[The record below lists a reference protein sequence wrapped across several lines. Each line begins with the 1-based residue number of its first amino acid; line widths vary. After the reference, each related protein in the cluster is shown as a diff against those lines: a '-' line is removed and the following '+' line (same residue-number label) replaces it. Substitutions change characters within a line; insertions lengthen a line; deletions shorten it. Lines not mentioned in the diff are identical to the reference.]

1 MASKSSQSE
10 TVKEAVSAATRAISG
25 NPELEINFGGMGSSL
40 PNPPNSL
47 KDLTS
52 FRGKADSIACIEK
65 YRDKTI
71 KINSGVE
78 KINSLIRVMEDT
90 RVEILGSLNYPGVA
104 SNLSAKFKEK
114 SKLHESFE
122 EQEDQ
127 LEIALET
134 WLRKTCLP
142 NESDSQSNLF
152 LKYWGKLFDSQG
164 EEFKKNLIDSLNDQ
178 ARFYDIA
185 ENFLKNLN
193 IEDEENDSDDND
205 VEDDSE
211 QEEQTSSDQN
221 EEEESQESDSSDEQ
235 ESQEGTEETDYDAGD
250 IDEDAIV
257 DENQEITTNQSWLE
271 SLVGQTT
278 NFTYKVYTR
287 SFDEEIK
294 AEDLC
299 SPEELQRLRKHLDQ
313 LMGPSKATISKLA
326 HRLQR
331 FLMAQQNRSWEFNKE
346 EGMLDS
352 ARLHKIITDPLT
364 ALTYKVEKDTE
375 FRDTSVSILVDSS
388 GSMRGRSMTVAAI
401 CADIIST
408 TLERCNVKTEVL
420 GFTTKQWKG
429 GESRKL
435 WMEDG
440 KPENPG
446 RLNDIRHII
455 FKSADTP
462 WRRGQ
467 KNFGLMLREGL
478 LKENVD
484 GEALIWAHDRLARR
498 TEQRKILMVISDGA
512 PVDDSTLSTNPTN
525 FLDLHLRQVIH
536 SIETKS
542 DINLIA
548 IGIGHD
554 VTRYYKNAVTI
565 HRAEELGGAMLEQLT
580 DLFKVDRAGS
590 PIIVKIK
597 QNF

>member
-1 MASKSSQSE
+1 MASKNSQSE
-10 TVKEAVSAATRAISG
+10 TIKEAVTAATRAISG
-25 NPELEINFGGMGSSL
+25 NKELEINFGGMGSSL
-40 PNPPNSL
+40 PHPPKTL
-47 KDLTS
+47 KELS
-52 FRGKADSIACIEK
+52 AYRGKADSLACVEK
-65 YRDKTI
+65 YRDKSVRI
-71 KINSGVE
+71 ASNNE
-78 KINSLIRVMEDT
+78 KVNSLIKVMEDS
-90 RVEILGSLNYPGVA
+90 RVEILGSMNYPGIA
-104 SNLSAKFKEK
+104 TNIK
-114 SKLHESFE
+114 SKFDDKCKLYESFE
-122 EQEDQ
+122 DHEDH

-134 WLRKTCLP
+134 WLRNLCLP
-142 NESDSQSNLF
+142 DIESSKSSLF
-152 LKYWGKLFDSQG
+152 LKYWGKVFDNQ
-164 EEFKKNLIDSLNDQ
+164 EIELKERLIESLNDQ
-178 ARFYDIA
+178 SKFQEIA
-185 ENFLKNLN
+185 EDFLKNLN
-193 IEDEENDSDDND
+193 IDQEE
-205 VEDDSE
+205 SE
-211 QEEQTSSDQN
+211 QEESDLEDEN
-221 EEEESQESDSSDEQ
+221 EQEEESASESGEDEESQESESSPEQ
-235 ESQEGTEETDYDAGD
+235 DNQEGDEETDADSGD

-257 DENQEITTNQSWLE
+257 DENQEIMTNQSWLE
-271 SLVGQTT
+271 SLVGQTST
-278 NFTYKVYTR
+278 FSYKVYTR
-287 SFDEEIK
+287 NFDEEIK

-364 ALTYKVEKDTE
+364 PLTYKIEKDTE
-375 FRDTSVSILVDSS
+375 FRDTSVSLLVDSS

-429 GESRKL
+429 GESRKM
-435 WMEDG
+435 WMENG

-536 SIETKS
+536 SIETQS

-580 DLFKVDRAGS
+580 DLFKVD
-590 PIIVKIK
+590 
-597 QNF
+597 

>member
-1 MASKSSQSE
+1 
-10 TVKEAVSAATRAISG
+10 
-25 NPELEINFGGMGSSL
+25 
-40 PNPPNSL
+40 
-47 KDLTS
+47 
-52 FRGKADSIACIEK
+52 
-65 YRDKTI
+65 
-71 KINSGVE
+71 
-78 KINSLIRVMEDT
+78 
-90 RVEILGSLNYPGVA
+90 
-104 SNLSAKFKEK
+104 
-114 SKLHESFE
+114 
-122 EQEDQ
+122 
-127 LEIALET
+127 
-134 WLRKTCLP
+134 
-142 NESDSQSNLF
+142 
-152 LKYWGKLFDSQG
+152 
-164 EEFKKNLIDSLNDQ
+164 
-178 ARFYDIA
+178 
-185 ENFLKNLN
+185 
-193 IEDEENDSDDND
+193 
-205 VEDDSE
+205 
-211 QEEQTSSDQN
+211 
-221 EEEESQESDSSDEQ
+221 
-235 ESQEGTEETDYDAGD
+235 
-250 IDEDAIV
+250 
-257 DENQEITTNQSWLE
+257 
-271 SLVGQTT
+271 
-278 NFTYKVYTR
+278 
-287 SFDEEIK
+287 
-294 AEDLC
+294 
-299 SPEELQRLRKHLDQ
+299 
-313 LMGPSKATISKLA
+313 MGPSKTTISKLA

-364 ALTYKVEKDTE
+364 PLTYKIEKDTE
-375 FRDTSVSILVDSS
+375 FRDTSVSLLVDSS

-435 WMEDG
+435 WMENG

-536 SIETKS
+536 SIETQS

-580 DLFKVDRAGS
+580 DLFKVD
-590 PIIVKIK
+590 
-597 QNF
+597 

>member
-1 MASKSSQSE
+1 MASKNSQSE
-10 TVKEAVSAATRAISG
+10 TIKEAVTAATRAISG
-25 NPELEINFGGMGSSL
+25 NKELEINFGGMGSSL
-40 PNPPNSL
+40 PHLPKTL
-47 KDLTS
+47 KELS
-52 FRGKADSIACIEK
+52 AYRGKADSLACVEK
-65 YRDKTI
+65 YRDKSVRITAS
-71 KINSGVE
+71 NE
-78 KINSLIRVMEDT
+78 KISSLIKVMEDS
-90 RVEILGSLNYPGVA
+90 RVEILGSMNYPGIA
-104 SNLSAKFKEK
+104 TNIK
-114 SKLHESFE
+114 SKFDDKCKLYESFE
-122 EQEDQ
+122 DHEDH

-134 WLRKTCLP
+134 WLRNLCLP
-142 NESDSQSNLF
+142 NIESNSSSLF
-152 LKYWGKLFDSQG
+152 LKYWGKVFDNQ
-164 EEFKKNLIDSLNDQ
+164 ETELKDKLKESLNDQ
-178 ARFYDIA
+178 SKFQEIA
-185 ENFLKNLN
+185 EDFLNNLN
-193 IEDEENDSDDND
+193 IDQEE
-205 VEDDSE
+205 SE
-211 QEEQTSSDQN
+211 QEESDLEDEN
-221 EEEESQESDSSDEQ
+221 EQEEESASESGEDEESQESESSPEQ
-235 ESQEGTEETDYDAGD
+235 DNQEGDEETDADSGD

-257 DENQEITTNQSWLE
+257 DENQEIMTNQSWLE
-271 SLVGQTT
+271 SLVGQTST
-278 NFTYKVYTR
+278 FSYKVYTR
-287 SFDEEIK
+287 NFDEEIK

-313 LMGPSKATISKLA
+313 LMGPSKTTISKLA

-364 ALTYKVEKDTE
+364 PLTYKIEKDTE
-375 FRDTSVSILVDSS
+375 FRDTSVSLLVDSS

-435 WMEDG
+435 WMENG

-536 SIETKS
+536 SIETQS

-580 DLFKVDRAGS
+580 DLFKVE
-590 PIIVKIK
+590 
-597 QNF
+597 

>member
-1 MASKSSQSE
+1 MASKNSQSE
-10 TVKEAVSAATRAISG
+10 TIKEAVTAATRAISG
-25 NPELEINFGGMGSSL
+25 NKELEINFGGMGSSL
-40 PNPPNSL
+40 PHPPKTL
-47 KDLTS
+47 KELS
-52 FRGKADSIACIEK
+52 AYRGKADSLACVEK
-65 YRDKTI
+65 YRDKSVRI
-71 KINSGVE
+71 ASNNE
-78 KINSLIRVMEDT
+78 KVNSLIKVMEDS
-90 RVEILGSLNYPGVA
+90 RVEILGSMNYPGIA
-104 SNLSAKFKEK
+104 TNIK
-114 SKLHESFE
+114 SKFDDKCKLYESFE
-122 EQEDQ
+122 DHEDH

-134 WLRKTCLP
+134 WLRNLCLP
-142 NESDSQSNLF
+142 NIESNKSSLF
-152 LKYWGKLFDSQG
+152 LKYWGKVFDNQ
-164 EEFKKNLIDSLNDQ
+164 EIELKERLIESLNDQ
-178 ARFYDIA
+178 SKFQEIA
-185 ENFLKNLN
+185 EDFLKNLN
-193 IEDEENDSDDND
+193 IDQEE
-205 VEDDSE
+205 SE
-211 QEEQTSSDQN
+211 QEESDLEDEN
-221 EEEESQESDSSDEQ
+221 EQEEESASESGEDEESQESESSPEQ
-235 ESQEGTEETDYDAGD
+235 DNQEGDEETDADSGD

-257 DENQEITTNQSWLE
+257 DENQEIMTNQSWLE
-271 SLVGQTT
+271 SLVGQTST
-278 NFTYKVYTR
+278 FSYKVYTR
-287 SFDEEIK
+287 NFDEEIK

-364 ALTYKVEKDTE
+364 PLTYKIEKDTE
-375 FRDTSVSILVDSS
+375 FRDTSVSLLVDSS

-429 GESRKL
+429 GESRKM
-435 WMEDG
+435 WMENG

-536 SIETKS
+536 SIETQS

-580 DLFKVDRAGS
+580 DLFKVD
-590 PIIVKIK
+590 
-597 QNF
+597 

>member
-10 TVKEAVSAATRAISG
+10 TIKEAVSAATRALSG
-25 NPELEINFGGMGSSL
+25 NPELEVNFGGMGSSL

-52 FRGKADSIACIEK
+52 FRGKADSLACIEK

-71 KINSGVE
+71 RINSGVE

-104 SNLSAKFKEK
+104 SNLSAKFEEK
-114 SKLHESFE
+114 SKLHENFD

-134 WLRKTCLP
+134 WLRKTCLQ
-142 NESDSQSNLF
+142 NESESQSNLF
-152 LKYWGKLFDSQG
+152 LKYWGKLFESQG
-164 EEFKKNLIDSLNDQ
+164 KEFKENLIDSLNDQ
-178 ARFYDIA
+178 AKFYDIA
-185 ENFLKNLN
+185 ESFLKNLN
-193 IEDEENDSDDND
+193 IEDEENESEDND
-205 VEDDSE
+205 IEDDSD
-211 QEEQTSSDQN
+211 QEEQGSADEN
-221 EEEESQESDSSDEQ
+221 EEEESQESDSSPEQ
-235 ESQEGTEETDYDAGD
+235 ENQEGNEETDSDAGD
-250 IDEDAIV
+250 VDEDAIV
-257 DENQEITTNQSWLE
+257 DENQEVMTNQSWLE
-271 SLVGQTT
+271 SLVGQTN

-287 SFDEEIK
+287 SFDEEVK

-299 SPEELQRLRKHLDQ
+299 SPEELLRLRKHLDQ

-364 ALTYKVEKDTE
+364 SLSYKIEKDTE

-536 SIETKS
+536 SVETKS

-580 DLFKVDRAGS
+580 DLFKVD
-590 PIIVKIK
+590 
-597 QNF
+597 

>member
-1 MASKSSQSE
+1 MASKNSQSE
-10 TVKEAVSAATRAISG
+10 TIKEAVTAATRAISG
-25 NPELEINFGGMGSSL
+25 NKELEINFGGMGSSL
-40 PNPPNSL
+40 PHPPKTL
-47 KDLTS
+47 KELS
-52 FRGKADSIACIEK
+52 AYRGKADSLACVEK
-65 YRDKTI
+65 YRDKSVRI
-71 KINSGVE
+71 ASNNE
-78 KINSLIRVMEDT
+78 KVNSLIKVMEDS
-90 RVEILGSLNYPGVA
+90 RVEILGSMNYPGIA
-104 SNLSAKFKEK
+104 TNIK
-114 SKLHESFE
+114 SKFDDKCKLYESFE
-122 EQEDQ
+122 DHEDH

-134 WLRKTCLP
+134 WLRNLCLP
-142 NESDSQSNLF
+142 DIESNKSSLF
-152 LKYWGKLFDSQG
+152 LKYWGKIFDNQ
-164 EEFKKNLIDSLNDQ
+164 EIELKERLIESLNDQ
-178 ARFYDIA
+178 SKFQEIA
-185 ENFLKNLN
+185 EDFLKNLN
-193 IEDEENDSDDND
+193 IDQEE
-205 VEDDSE
+205 SE
-211 QEEQTSSDQN
+211 QEESDLEDEN
-221 EEEESQESDSSDEQ
+221 EQEEESASESGEDEESQESESSPEQ
-235 ESQEGTEETDYDAGD
+235 DNQEGDEETDADSGD

-257 DENQEITTNQSWLE
+257 DENQEIMTNQSWLE
-271 SLVGQTT
+271 SLVGQTST
-278 NFTYKVYTR
+278 FSYKVYSR
-287 SFDEEIK
+287 NFDEEIK

-364 ALTYKVEKDTE
+364 PLTYKIEKDTE
-375 FRDTSVSILVDSS
+375 FRDTSVSLLVDSS

-429 GESRKL
+429 GESRKM
-435 WMEDG
+435 WMENG

-498 TEQRKILMVISDGA
+498 AEQRKILMVISDGA

-536 SIETKS
+536 SIETQS

-580 DLFKVDRAGS
+580 DLFKVD
-590 PIIVKIK
+590 
-597 QNF
+597 

>member
-1 MASKSSQSE
+1 MASKNSQSE
-10 TVKEAVSAATRAISG
+10 TIKEAVTAATRAISG
-25 NPELEINFGGMGSSL
+25 NKELEINFGGMGSSL
-40 PNPPNSL
+40 PHPPKTL
-47 KDLTS
+47 KELS
-52 FRGKADSIACIEK
+52 AYRGKADSLACVEK
-65 YRDKTI
+65 YRDKSVRI
-71 KINSGVE
+71 ASNNE
-78 KINSLIRVMEDT
+78 KVNSLIKVMEDS
-90 RVEILGSLNYPGVA
+90 RVEILGSMNYPGIA
-104 SNLSAKFKEK
+104 TNIK
-114 SKLHESFE
+114 SKFDDKCKLYESFE
-122 EQEDQ
+122 DHDDH

-134 WLRKTCLP
+134 WLRNLCLP
-142 NESDSQSNLF
+142 DIESNKSSFF
-152 LKYWGKLFDSQG
+152 LKYWGKIFDNQ
-164 EEFKKNLIDSLNDQ
+164 EIELKERLIESLNDQ
-178 ARFYDIA
+178 SKFQEIA
-185 ENFLKNLN
+185 EDFLKNLN
-193 IEDEENDSDDND
+193 IDQEE
-205 VEDDSE
+205 SE
-211 QEEQTSSDQN
+211 QEESDLEDEN
-221 EEEESQESDSSDEQ
+221 EQEEESASESGEDEESQESESSPEQ
-235 ESQEGTEETDYDAGD
+235 DNQEGDEETDADSGD

-257 DENQEITTNQSWLE
+257 DENQEIMTNQSWLE
-271 SLVGQTT
+271 SLVGQTST
-278 NFTYKVYTR
+278 FSYKVYTR
-287 SFDEEIK
+287 NFDEEIK

-364 ALTYKVEKDTE
+364 PLTYKIEKDTE
-375 FRDTSVSILVDSS
+375 FRDTSVSLLVDSS

-429 GESRKL
+429 GESRKM
-435 WMEDG
+435 WMENG

-536 SIETKS
+536 SIETQS

-580 DLFKVDRAGS
+580 DLFKVD
-590 PIIVKIK
+590 
-597 QNF
+597 

>member
-1 MASKSSQSE
+1 MASKNSQSE
-10 TVKEAVSAATRAISG
+10 TIKEAVTAATRAISG
-25 NPELEINFGGMGSSL
+25 NKELEINFGGMGSSL
-40 PNPPNSL
+40 PHPPKTL
-47 KDLTS
+47 KELS
-52 FRGKADSIACIEK
+52 AYRGKADSLACVEK
-65 YRDKTI
+65 YRDKSVRITTS
-71 KINSGVE
+71 NE
-78 KINSLIRVMEDT
+78 KVNSLIKVMEDS
-90 RVEILGSLNYPGVA
+90 RVEILGSINYPGIA
-104 SNLSAKFKEK
+104 TNIK
-114 SKLHESFE
+114 SKFDDKCKLYESFE
-122 EQEDQ
+122 DHEDH

-134 WLRKTCLP
+134 WLRNICLP
-142 NESDSQSNLF
+142 SIESNNSSLF
-152 LKYWGKLFDSQG
+152 LKYWGKVFDNQ
-164 EEFKKNLIDSLNDQ
+164 EKEFKERLKESLNDQ
-178 ARFYDIA
+178 TKFQEIA
-185 ENFLKNLN
+185 EDFLKSLN
-193 IEDEENDSDDND
+193 IDQEEN
-205 VEDDSE
+205 E
-211 QEEQTSSDQN
+211 QEESDLEDEN
-221 EEEESQESDSSDEQ
+221 EQEEESASESGEDEESQESESSPEQ
-235 ESQEGTEETDYDAGD
+235 DNQEGDEETDADSGD

-257 DENQEITTNQSWLE
+257 DENQEIMTNQSWLE
-271 SLVGQTT
+271 SLVGQTST
-278 NFTYKVYTR
+278 FSYKVYTR
-287 SFDEEIK
+287 NFDEEIK

-364 ALTYKVEKDTE
+364 PLTYKIEKDTE
-375 FRDTSVSILVDSS
+375 FQDTSVSLLVDSS

-435 WMEDG
+435 WIENG

-580 DLFKVDRAGS
+580 DLFKVD
-590 PIIVKIK
+590 
-597 QNF
+597 

>member
-1 MASKSSQSE
+1 MASKNSQSE
-10 TVKEAVSAATRAISG
+10 TIKEAVTAATRAISG
-25 NPELEINFGGMGSSL
+25 NKELEINFGGMGSSL
-40 PNPPNSL
+40 PHPPKTL
-47 KDLTS
+47 KELS
-52 FRGKADSIACIEK
+52 AYRGKADSLACVEK
-65 YRDKTI
+65 YRDKSVRI
-71 KINSGVE
+71 ASNNE
-78 KINSLIRVMEDT
+78 KVNSLIKVMEDS
-90 RVEILGSLNYPGVA
+90 RVEILGSMNYPGIA
-104 SNLSAKFKEK
+104 TNIK
-114 SKLHESFE
+114 SKFDDKCKLYESFE
-122 EQEDQ
+122 DHEDH

-134 WLRKTCLP
+134 WLRNLCLP
-142 NESDSQSNLF
+142 DIESNKSSLF
-152 LKYWGKLFDSQG
+152 LKYWGKVFDNQ
-164 EEFKKNLIDSLNDQ
+164 EIELKERLIESLNDQ
-178 ARFYDIA
+178 SKFQEIA
-185 ENFLKNLN
+185 EDFLKNLN
-193 IEDEENDSDDND
+193 IDQEE
-205 VEDDSE
+205 SE
-211 QEEQTSSDQN
+211 QEESDLEDEN
-221 EEEESQESDSSDEQ
+221 EQEEESASESGEDEESQESESSPEQ
-235 ESQEGTEETDYDAGD
+235 DNQEGDEETDADSGD

-257 DENQEITTNQSWLE
+257 DENQEIMTNQSWLE
-271 SLVGQTT
+271 SLVGQTST
-278 NFTYKVYTR
+278 FSYKVYTR
-287 SFDEEIK
+287 NFDEEIK

-364 ALTYKVEKDTE
+364 PLTYKIEKDTE
-375 FRDTSVSILVDSS
+375 FRDTSVSLLVDSS

-429 GESRKL
+429 GESRKM
-435 WMEDG
+435 WMENG

-498 TEQRKILMVISDGA
+498 AEQRKILMVISDGA

-536 SIETKS
+536 SIETQS

-580 DLFKVDRAGS
+580 DLFKVD
-590 PIIVKIK
+590 
-597 QNF
+597 

>member
-10 TVKEAVSAATRAISG
+10 TIKEAVTAATRAISG
-25 NPELEINFGGMGSSL
+25 NKELEINFGGMGSSL
-40 PNPPNSL
+40 PHPPKTL
-47 KDLTS
+47 KELS
-52 FRGKADSIACIEK
+52 AYRGKADSLACVEK
-65 YRDKTI
+65 YRDKSVRITAS
-71 KINSGVE
+71 NE
-78 KINSLIRVMEDT
+78 KVSSLIKVMEDS
-90 RVEILGSLNYPGVA
+90 RVEILGSMNYPGIA
-104 SNLSAKFKEK
+104 TNIK
-114 SKLHESFE
+114 SKFDDKCKLYESFE
-122 EQEDQ
+122 DHEDH

-134 WLRKTCLP
+134 WLRNLCLP
-142 NESDSQSNLF
+142 NIESNSSSLF
-152 LKYWGKLFDSQG
+152 LKYWGKVFDNQ
-164 EEFKKNLIDSLNDQ
+164 ETELKDKLKESLNDQ
-178 ARFYDIA
+178 SKFQEIA
-185 ENFLKNLN
+185 EDFLNNLN
-193 IEDEENDSDDND
+193 IDQEE
-205 VEDDSE
+205 SE
-211 QEEQTSSDQN
+211 QEESDLEDEN
-221 EEEESQESDSSDEQ
+221 EQEEESASESGEDEESQESESSPEQ
-235 ESQEGTEETDYDAGD
+235 DNQEGDEETDADSGD

-257 DENQEITTNQSWLE
+257 DENQEIMTNQSWLE
-271 SLVGQTT
+271 SLVGQTST
-278 NFTYKVYTR
+278 FSYKVYTR
-287 SFDEEIK
+287 NFDEEIK

-313 LMGPSKATISKLA
+313 LMGPSKTTISKLA

-346 EGMLDS
+346 EGILDS

-364 ALTYKVEKDTE
+364 PLTYKIEKDTE
-375 FRDTSVSILVDSS
+375 FRDTSVSLLVDSS

-435 WMEDG
+435 WMENG

-446 RLNDIRHII
+446 RLNDLRHII

-536 SIETKS
+536 SIETQS

-580 DLFKVDRAGS
+580 DLFKVD
-590 PIIVKIK
+590 
-597 QNF
+597 

>member
-1 MASKSSQSE
+1 M
-10 TVKEAVSAATRAISG
+10 
-25 NPELEINFGGMGSSL
+25 
-40 PNPPNSL
+40 
-47 KDLTS
+47 
-52 FRGKADSIACIEK
+52 
-65 YRDKTI
+65 
-71 KINSGVE
+71 
-78 KINSLIRVMEDT
+78 
-90 RVEILGSLNYPGVA
+90 
-104 SNLSAKFKEK
+104 
-114 SKLHESFE
+114 
-122 EQEDQ
+122 
-127 LEIALET
+127 
-134 WLRKTCLP
+134 
-142 NESDSQSNLF
+142 
-152 LKYWGKLFDSQG
+152 
-164 EEFKKNLIDSLNDQ
+164 
-178 ARFYDIA
+178 
-185 ENFLKNLN
+185 
-193 IEDEENDSDDND
+193 
-205 VEDDSE
+205 
-211 QEEQTSSDQN
+211 
-221 EEEESQESDSSDEQ
+221 
-235 ESQEGTEETDYDAGD
+235 
-250 IDEDAIV
+250 
-257 DENQEITTNQSWLE
+257 E

-278 NFTYKVYTR
+278 NFTYKVYSR
-287 SFDEEIK
+287 SSDEEIK

-429 GESRKL
+429 GESRKM
-435 WMEDG
+435 WIEDG

-446 RLNDIRHII
+446 RLNDLRHII

-484 GEALIWAHDRLARR
+484 GEALIWAHDRLSRR
-498 TEQRKILMVISDGA
+498 SEQRKILMVISDGA

-580 DLFKVDRAGS
+580 DLFKVD
-590 PIIVKIK
+590 
-597 QNF
+597 

>member
-1 MASKSSQSE
+1 MASKNSQSE
-10 TVKEAVSAATRAISG
+10 TIKEAVTAATRAISG
-25 NPELEINFGGMGSSL
+25 NKELEINFGGMGSSL
-40 PNPPNSL
+40 PHPPKTL
-47 KDLTS
+47 KELS
-52 FRGKADSIACIEK
+52 AYRGKADSLACVEK
-65 YRDKTI
+65 YRDKSVRI
-71 KINSGVE
+71 ASNNE
-78 KINSLIRVMEDT
+78 KVNSLIKVMEDS
-90 RVEILGSLNYPGVA
+90 RVEILGSMNYPGIA
-104 SNLSAKFKEK
+104 TNIK
-114 SKLHESFE
+114 SKFDDKCKLYESFE
-122 EQEDQ
+122 DHEDH

-134 WLRKTCLP
+134 WLRNLCLP
-142 NESDSQSNLF
+142 DIESNKSSLF
-152 LKYWGKLFDSQG
+152 LKYWGKIFDNQ
-164 EEFKKNLIDSLNDQ
+164 EIELKERLIESLNDQ
-178 ARFYDIA
+178 SKFQEIA
-185 ENFLKNLN
+185 EDFLKNLN
-193 IEDEENDSDDND
+193 IEQEE
-205 VEDDSE
+205 SE
-211 QEEQTSSDQN
+211 QEESDLEDEN
-221 EEEESQESDSSDEQ
+221 EQEEESASESGEDEESQESESSPEQ
-235 ESQEGTEETDYDAGD
+235 DNQEGDEETDADSGD

-257 DENQEITTNQSWLE
+257 DENQEIMTNQSWLE
-271 SLVGQTT
+271 SLVGQTST
-278 NFTYKVYTR
+278 FSYKVYSR
-287 SFDEEIK
+287 NFDEEIK

-364 ALTYKVEKDTE
+364 PLTYKIEKDTE
-375 FRDTSVSILVDSS
+375 FRDTSVSLLVDSS

-429 GESRKL
+429 GESRKM
-435 WMEDG
+435 WMENG

-536 SIETKS
+536 SIETQS

-580 DLFKVDRAGS
+580 DLFKVD
-590 PIIVKIK
+590 
-597 QNF
+597 

>member
-164 EEFKKNLIDSLNDQ
+164 EEFKKNLINSLNDQ

-221 EEEESQESDSSDEQ
+221 EDEESQESDSSDEQ
-235 ESQEGTEETDYDAGD
+235 ESQEGTEETDPDAGD

-420 GFTTKQWKG
+420 GLTTKQWKG

-580 DLFKVDRAGS
+580 DLFKVD
-590 PIIVKIK
+590 
-597 QNF
+597 

>member
-1 MASKSSQSE
+1 MSFKNPSPE
-10 TVKEAVSAATRAISG
+10 LIKEAVAAATRALAEE
-25 NPELEINFGGMGSSL
+25 PDLEVNFGGISFL
-40 PNPPNSL
+40 PNPPTH
-47 KDLTS
+47 KDELPS
-52 FRGKADSIACIEK
+52 FRGKADSVACAK
-65 YRDKTI
+65 RYRK
-71 KINSGVE
+71 E
-78 KINSLIRVMEDT
+78 KISIDAGTPKLNALLANLEDV
-90 RVEILGSLNYPGVA
+90 RVEVLGSKKYPGVA
-104 SNLSAKFKEK
+104 TNLKAKFDEKCRESQFLEEKE
-114 SKLHESFE
+114 
-122 EQEDQ
+122 DV
-127 LEIALET
+127 LEIALEAWFRNILLDEKLSSDST
-134 WLRKTCLP
+134 KSLKPWKKELRDKGLKFKNALEQALDDQIKFSEVTRELLHVLEVGDMEP
-142 NESDSQSNLF
+142 LSEEDEPSTDADNDDTSNEEDSTNEEEMPDESDISQ
-152 LKYWGKLFDSQG
+152 DSEMEEGTEDIDTEMG
-164 EEFKKNLIDSLNDQ
+164 E
-178 ARFYDIA
+178 A
-185 ENFLKNLN
+185 
-193 IEDEENDSDDND
+193 
-205 VEDDSE
+205 EDDS
-211 QEEQTSSDQN
+211 
-221 EEEESQESDSSDEQ
+221 
-235 ESQEGTEETDYDAGD
+235 
-250 IDEDAIV
+250 IV
-257 DENQEITTNQSWLE
+257 DENEEALTNQSWLE
-271 SLVGQTT
+271 SLVGQTS
-278 NFTYKVYTR
+278 NFNYKVYTR
-287 SFDEEIK
+287 NFDEELK

-313 LMGPSKATISKLA
+313 LMGPNKTTVSKLA

-346 EGMLDS
+346 EGALDS
-352 ARLHKIITDPLT
+352 SRLHKIIIDPLT
-364 ALTYKVEKDTE
+364 ALSYKIEKDTD
-375 FRDTSVSILVDSS
+375 FKDTSVSILVDSS

-429 GESRKL
+429 GESRKQ

-455 FKSADTP
+455 FKSAETP

-498 TEQRKILMVISDGA
+498 QEQRKILMVISDGA
-512 PVDDSTLSTNPTN
+512 PVDDSTLSTNKNN

-536 SIETKS
+536 SIES
-542 DINLIA
+542 YSSVSLIA

-580 DLFKVDRAGS
+580 DLFKVD
-590 PIIVKIK
+590 
-597 QNF
+597 

>member
-1 MASKSSQSE
+1 MASKNSQSE
-10 TVKEAVSAATRAISG
+10 TIKEAVTAATRAISG
-25 NPELEINFGGMGSSL
+25 NKELEINFGGMGSSL
-40 PNPPNSL
+40 PHPPKTL
-47 KDLTS
+47 KELS
-52 FRGKADSIACIEK
+52 AYRGKADSLACVEK
-65 YRDKTI
+65 YRDKSVRI
-71 KINSGVE
+71 ASNNE
-78 KINSLIRVMEDT
+78 KVNSLIKVMEDS
-90 RVEILGSLNYPGVA
+90 RVEILGSMNYPGIA
-104 SNLSAKFKEK
+104 TNIK
-114 SKLHESFE
+114 SKFDDKCKLYESFE
-122 EQEDQ
+122 DHEDH

-134 WLRKTCLP
+134 WLRNLCLP
-142 NESDSQSNLF
+142 DIESNKSSLF
-152 LKYWGKLFDSQG
+152 LKYWGKIFDNQ
-164 EEFKKNLIDSLNDQ
+164 EIELKERLIESLNDQ
-178 ARFYDIA
+178 SKFQEIA
-185 ENFLKNLN
+185 EDFLKNLN
-193 IEDEENDSDDND
+193 IDQEE
-205 VEDDSE
+205 SE
-211 QEEQTSSDQN
+211 QEESDLEDEN
-221 EEEESQESDSSDEQ
+221 EQEEESASESGEDEESQESDSSPEQ
-235 ESQEGTEETDYDAGD
+235 DNQEGDEETDADSGD

-257 DENQEITTNQSWLE
+257 DENQEIMTNQSWLE
-271 SLVGQTT
+271 SLVGQTST
-278 NFTYKVYTR
+278 FSYKVYSR
-287 SFDEEIK
+287 NFDEEIK

-364 ALTYKVEKDTE
+364 PLTYKIEKDTE
-375 FRDTSVSILVDSS
+375 FRDTSVSLLVDSS

-429 GESRKL
+429 GESRKM
-435 WMEDG
+435 WMENG

-498 TEQRKILMVISDGA
+498 AEQRKILMVISDGA

-536 SIETKS
+536 SIETQS

-580 DLFKVDRAGS
+580 DLFKVD
-590 PIIVKIK
+590 
-597 QNF
+597 

>member
-1 MASKSSQSE
+1 MASKNSQSE
-10 TVKEAVSAATRAISG
+10 TIKEAVTAATRAISG
-25 NPELEINFGGMGSSL
+25 NKELEINFGGMGSSL
-40 PNPPNSL
+40 PHPPKTL
-47 KDLTS
+47 KELS
-52 FRGKADSIACIEK
+52 AYRGKADSLACVEK
-65 YRDKTI
+65 YRDKSVRI
-71 KINSGVE
+71 ASNNE
-78 KINSLIRVMEDT
+78 KVNSLIKVMEDS
-90 RVEILGSLNYPGVA
+90 RVEILGSMNYPGIA
-104 SNLSAKFKEK
+104 TNIK
-114 SKLHESFE
+114 SKFDDKCKLYESFE
-122 EQEDQ
+122 DHDDH

-134 WLRKTCLP
+134 WLRNLCLP
-142 NESDSQSNLF
+142 DIESNKSSLF
-152 LKYWGKLFDSQG
+152 LKYWGKIFDNQ
-164 EEFKKNLIDSLNDQ
+164 EIELKERLIESLNDQ
-178 ARFYDIA
+178 SKFQEIA
-185 ENFLKNLN
+185 EDFLKNLN
-193 IEDEENDSDDND
+193 IEQEE
-205 VEDDSE
+205 SE
-211 QEEQTSSDQN
+211 QEESDLEDEN
-221 EEEESQESDSSDEQ
+221 EQEEESPSESGEDEESQESDSSPEQ
-235 ESQEGTEETDYDAGD
+235 DNQEGDEETDADSGD

-257 DENQEITTNQSWLE
+257 DENQEIMTNQSWLE
-271 SLVGQTT
+271 SLVGQTST
-278 NFTYKVYTR
+278 FSYKVYSR
-287 SFDEEIK
+287 NFDEEIK

-364 ALTYKVEKDTE
+364 PLTYKIEKDTE
-375 FRDTSVSILVDSS
+375 FRDTSVSLLVDSS

-429 GESRKL
+429 GESRKM
-435 WMEDG
+435 WMENG

-498 TEQRKILMVISDGA
+498 AEQRKILMVISDGA

-536 SIETKS
+536 SIETQS

-580 DLFKVDRAGS
+580 DLFKVD
-590 PIIVKIK
+590 
-597 QNF
+597 

>member
-205 VEDDSE
+205 VEDNSE

-221 EEEESQESDSSDEQ
+221 EEEESQESDSSDDQ
-235 ESQEGTEETDYDAGD
+235 ESQEGTEETDSDAGD

-375 FRDTSVSILVDSS
+375 SRDTSVSILVDSS

-580 DLFKVDRAGS
+580 DLFKVD
-590 PIIVKIK
+590 
-597 QNF
+597 

>member
-1 MASKSSQSE
+1 MGSKSNLVESI
-10 TVKEAVSAATRAISG
+10 KEAVSSASRAISE
-25 NPELEINFGGMGSSL
+25 NPEIEINFGGMGSSL
-40 PNPPNSL
+40 PNPPSSYGEL
-47 KDLTS
+47 AS
-52 FRGKADSIACIEK
+52 FRGKADSLACIDRF
-65 YRDKTI
+65 RDKTI
-71 KINSGVE
+71 HVDAGTQRL
-78 KINSLIRVMEDT
+78 NSLMQEMENV
-90 RVEILGSLNYPGVA
+90 RVEVLGSKKYPGIA
-104 SNLSAKFKEK
+104 SNINAKFEEK
-114 SKLHESFE
+114 CSLYQSFE
-122 EQEDQ
+122 EKEDV
-127 LEIALET
+127 LEIALEG
-134 WLRKTCLP
+134 WLRKLFLP
-142 NESDSQSNLF
+142 NISSQKSSKL
-152 LKYWGKLFDSQG
+152 LKDWEKEFEDKGSL
-164 EEFKKNLIDSLNDQ
+164 FKKELIDSLEDQ
-178 ARFYDIA
+178 IKFA
-185 ENFLKNLN
+185 EISRTLLKALE
-193 IEDEENDSDDND
+193 IEEVEPMSEEDQQEDNSDNEEQDS
-205 VEDDSE
+205 EDDSE
-211 QEEQTSSDQN
+211 EESNEAGESSDQ
-221 EEEESQESDSSDEQ
+221 D
-235 ESQEGTEETDYDAGD
+235 SQEGSDETEAEAGD
-250 IDEDAIV
+250 VDEDAIV
-257 DENQEITTNQSWLE
+257 DENQEIVANQSWLE
-271 SLVGQTT
+271 SLVGQTA

-287 SFDEEIK
+287 AFDEEVT

-313 LMGPSKATISKLA
+313 LMGSNKGTVSKLA

-346 EGMLDS
+346 EGILDS

-364 ALTYKVEKDTE
+364 PLSYKVEKDTE

-429 GESRKL
+429 GDSRKM

-484 GEALIWAHDRLARR
+484 GEALIWAHDRLSRR
-498 TEQRKILMVISDGA
+498 MEQRKILMVISDGA
-512 PVDDSTLSTNPTN
+512 PVDDSTLSTNQTN

-536 SIETKS
+536 SIETQS
-542 DINLIA
+542 EVSLIA

-580 DLFKVDRAGS
+580 DLFKVD
-590 PIIVKIK
+590 
-597 QNF
+597 

>member
-1 MASKSSQSE
+1 MSSKSSQSE
-10 TVKEAVSAATRAISG
+10 TIKEAVSAATRALSG
-25 NPELEINFGGMGSSL
+25 NSELEISYGGMGSTL
-40 PNPPNSL
+40 PNPPNSI
-47 KDLTS
+47 KELTS
-52 FRGKADSIACIEK
+52 FRGKADSLACAER
-65 YRDKTI
+65 YRDKSI
-71 KINSGVE
+71 RINSGID
-78 KINSLIRVMEDT
+78 KINSLIKVMEDA
-90 RVEILGSLNYPGVA
+90 RVEILGSLNFPGVA
-104 SNLSAKFKEK
+104 SNLTAKFEDKC
-114 SKLHESFE
+114 KLNESFE
-122 EQEDQ
+122 DQEDQ

-134 WLRKTCLP
+134 WLRRICLP
-142 NESDSQSNLF
+142 NEMDTKSSLF
-152 LKYWGKLFDSQG
+152 LKYWGKLFDDQG
-164 EEFKKNLIDSLNDQ
+164 TQFKEKVISSLENQ
-178 ARFYDIA
+178 SEFYDLA
-185 ENFLKNLN
+185 EDFLKNLN
-193 IEDEENDSDDND
+193 ITDEESETEDND
-205 VEDDSE
+205 IEDDTE
-211 QEEQTSSDQN
+211 QEEESASD
-221 EEEESQESDSSDEQ
+221 EGSEDESQESDSSPEQ
-235 ESQEGTEETDYDAGD
+235 DNQEGNEETDADSGD

-257 DENQEITTNQSWLE
+257 DENQEITANQSWLE
-271 SLVGQTT
+271 SLVGQTG
-278 NFTYKVYTR
+278 NFSYKVYTR

-299 SPEELQRLRKHLDQ
+299 SAEELVRLRKHLDQ

-331 FLMAQQNRSWEFNKE
+331 FLMAQQNRSWEFDKE
-346 EGMLDS
+346 ESILDS
-352 ARLHKIITDPLT
+352 ARLHKMITDPLT
-364 ALTYKVEKDTE
+364 SLSYKIEKDTE

-435 WMEDG
+435 WMDDG

-484 GEALIWAHDRLARR
+484 GEGLIWAHDRLARR
-498 TEQRKILMVISDGA
+498 SEQRKILMVISDGA

-554 VTRYYKNAVTI
+554 VTRYYKNALTI

-580 DLFKVDRAGS
+580 DLFKVD
-590 PIIVKIK
+590 
-597 QNF
+597 

>member
-1 MASKSSQSE
+1 MASKNSQSE
-10 TVKEAVSAATRAISG
+10 TIKEAVTAATRAISG
-25 NPELEINFGGMGSSL
+25 NKELEINFGGMGSSL
-40 PNPPNSL
+40 PHPPKTL
-47 KDLTS
+47 KELS
-52 FRGKADSIACIEK
+52 AYRGKADSLACVEK
-65 YRDKTI
+65 YRDKSVRITAS
-71 KINSGVE
+71 NE
-78 KINSLIRVMEDT
+78 KVSSLIKVMEDS
-90 RVEILGSLNYPGVA
+90 RVEILGSMNYPGIA
-104 SNLSAKFKEK
+104 TNIK
-114 SKLHESFE
+114 SKFDDKCKLYESFE
-122 EQEDQ
+122 DHEDH

-134 WLRKTCLP
+134 WLRNLCLP
-142 NESDSQSNLF
+142 NIESNNSSLF
-152 LKYWGKLFDSQG
+152 LKYWGKVFDNQ
-164 EEFKKNLIDSLNDQ
+164 ETELKERLKESLNDQ
-178 ARFYDIA
+178 SKFQEIA
-185 ENFLKNLN
+185 EDFLKNLN
-193 IEDEENDSDDND
+193 IDQEE
-205 VEDDSE
+205 SE
-211 QEEQTSSDQN
+211 QEESDLEDEN
-221 EEEESQESDSSDEQ
+221 EQEEESASESGEDEESQESESSPEQ
-235 ESQEGTEETDYDAGD
+235 DNQEGDEETDADSGD

-257 DENQEITTNQSWLE
+257 DENQEIMTNQSWLE
-271 SLVGQTT
+271 SLVGQTST
-278 NFTYKVYTR
+278 FSYKVYTR
-287 SFDEEIK
+287 NFDEEIK

-313 LMGPSKATISKLA
+313 LMGPSKTTISKLA

-364 ALTYKVEKDTE
+364 PLTYKIEKDTE
-375 FRDTSVSILVDSS
+375 FRDTSVSLLVDSS

-435 WMEDG
+435 WMENG

-536 SIETKS
+536 SIETQS

-580 DLFKVDRAGS
+580 DLFKVD
-590 PIIVKIK
+590 
-597 QNF
+597 

>member
-1 MASKSSQSE
+1 MSLKSPSPE
-10 TVKEAVSAATRAISG
+10 TIKEAVAAATRALAEDSD
-25 NPELEINFGGMGSSL
+25 LEITFGGVSSL
-40 PNPPNSL
+40 PNPPTHINELS
-47 KDLTS
+47 S
-52 FRGKADSIACIEK
+52 FRGKADSAACVK
-65 YRDKTI
+65 RYRK
-71 KINSGVE
+71 E
-78 KINSLIRVMEDT
+78 KITLDAGTPKLNALLANIEDV
-90 RVEILGSLNYPGVA
+90 RVEVLGSKKYPGVA
-104 SNLSAKFKEK
+104 TNLKAKFDEKCKE
-114 SKLHESFE
+114 LQFLE
-122 EQEDQ
+122 EKDDL
-127 LEIALET
+127 LEIALEA
-134 WLRKTCLP
+134 WFRNILLDEKLS
-142 NESDSQSNLF
+142 SDSIRSLKPWKKELLDKGLPFKNALEGSLEDQIEFSQVARELLHVLQVDDIEPLSEEDEPSTDADNDDTSNE
-152 LKYWGKLFDSQG
+152 D
-164 EEFKKNLIDSLNDQ
+164 NNT
-178 ARFYDIA
+178 
-185 ENFLKNLN
+185 
-193 IEDEENDSDDND
+193 EDEEMPDESDISQDSEMEEGSED
-205 VEDDSE
+205 VDTEMGETEDDS
-211 QEEQTSSDQN
+211 
-221 EEEESQESDSSDEQ
+221 
-235 ESQEGTEETDYDAGD
+235 
-250 IDEDAIV
+250 IV
-257 DENQEITTNQSWLE
+257 DENEEVLTNQSWLE
-271 SLVGQTT
+271 SLVGQTS
-278 NFTYKVYTR
+278 NFNYKVYTR
-287 SFDEEIK
+287 SFDEELK

-313 LMGPSKATISKLA
+313 LMGPSKTTVSKLA

-346 EGMLDS
+346 EGMLDPS
-352 ARLHKIITDPLT
+352 RLHKIITDPLT
-364 ALTYKVEKDTE
+364 ALSYKVEKDTD

-429 GESRKL
+429 GESRKK

-440 KPENPG
+440 KPDNPG

-455 FKSADTP
+455 FKSAETP

-498 TEQRKILMVISDGA
+498 QEQRKILMVISDGA
-512 PVDDSTLSTNPTN
+512 PVDDSTLSTNKNN

-536 SIETKS
+536 SIES
-542 DINLIA
+542 QSSVSLIA

-580 DLFKVDRAGS
+580 DLFKVD
-590 PIIVKIK
+590 
-597 QNF
+597 

>member
-1 MASKSSQSE
+1 MASKNSQSE
-10 TVKEAVSAATRAISG
+10 TIKEAVTAATRAISG
-25 NPELEINFGGMGSSL
+25 NKELEINFGGMGSSL
-40 PNPPNSL
+40 PHPPKTL
-47 KDLTS
+47 KELS
-52 FRGKADSIACIEK
+52 AYRGKADSLACVEK
-65 YRDKTI
+65 YRDKSVRI
-71 KINSGVE
+71 ASKNE
-78 KINSLIRVMEDT
+78 KVNSLIKVMEDS
-90 RVEILGSLNYPGVA
+90 RVEILGSMNYPGIA
-104 SNLSAKFKEK
+104 TNIK
-114 SKLHESFE
+114 SKFDDKCKLYESFE
-122 EQEDQ
+122 DHDDH

-134 WLRKTCLP
+134 WLRNLCLP
-142 NESDSQSNLF
+142 DIESNKSSLF
-152 LKYWGKLFDSQG
+152 LKYWGKIFDNQ
-164 EEFKKNLIDSLNDQ
+164 EIELKERLIESLNDQ
-178 ARFYDIA
+178 SKFQEIA
-185 ENFLKNLN
+185 EDFLKNLN
-193 IEDEENDSDDND
+193 IDQEE
-205 VEDDSE
+205 SE
-211 QEEQTSSDQN
+211 QEESDLEDEN
-221 EEEESQESDSSDEQ
+221 EQEEESASESGEDEESQESESSPEQ
-235 ESQEGTEETDYDAGD
+235 DNQEGDEETDADSGD

-257 DENQEITTNQSWLE
+257 DENQEIMTNQSWLE
-271 SLVGQTT
+271 SLVGHTST
-278 NFTYKVYTR
+278 FSYKVYTR
-287 SFDEEIK
+287 NFDEEIK

-364 ALTYKVEKDTE
+364 PLTYKIEKDTE
-375 FRDTSVSILVDSS
+375 FRDTSVSLLVDSS

-429 GESRKL
+429 GESRKM
-435 WMEDG
+435 WMENG

-498 TEQRKILMVISDGA
+498 AEQRKILMVISDGA

-536 SIETKS
+536 SIETQS

-580 DLFKVDRAGS
+580 DLFKVD
-590 PIIVKIK
+590 
-597 QNF
+597 